1 MQGPGQGYA
10 RQQGKSWGAL
20 QRADGGRLRTKA
32 KANAAQPARRQS
44 GSGVGGAAVAQQ
56 LSQEDLKSVASL
68 LTIIRENAADKDG

>member
-1 MQGPGQGYA
+1 M
-10 RQQGKSWGAL
+10 
-20 QRADGGRLRTKA
+20 RTKA